1 MAARYPTPPQAA
13 DPQATQ
19 INTAIDGILAK
30 IMELRMNFPAETQ
43 FNEECD
49 TRDLEVSIPRLGEIV
64 PVVLPK
70 YATFHLPTVATGKRG
85 SAPGELNSPFAVAI
99 NEATKQIF
107 VANYVSDRIEMF
119 SETGEYLNQLSDG
132 QLGGP
137 WGIAIH
143 GNSLYVSGIFSDS
156 ISKYSL
162 TDFSLVKRVGKMGSN
177 NGEFNIPRQLTTDPS
192 GCVFIADR
200 DNNRICVLDTEL
212 NHLRNITHQ
221 AISRPS
227 DVTVSHDRIY
237 VLCPRNNP
245 CMLVLSLEGDMLH
258 SLISRGEGMDVLLPL
273 FFCLD
278 ANSNFVIS
286 DKGTHSIRVFSP
298 AGDLLHS
305 IGREGHQQGMF
316 YDPRGIAID
325 ANGRLVSVSDNKN
338 FGLQIF
344 S

>member
-13 DPQATQ
+13 DPLATQ

-30 IMELRMNFPAETQ
+30 MMKLRMDFPAETQ
-43 FNEECD
+43 FNEQCD
-49 TRDLEVSIPRLGEIV
+49 TRDLEVSISRLGEIV

-70 YATFHLPTVATGKRG
+70 YATFHLPTVATGKEG
-85 SAPGELNSPFAVAI
+85 SAPGEFNTPCAVAI

-107 VANYVSDRIEMF
+107 VANFHNHRIEIF

-132 QLGGP
+132 QLATP

-143 GNSLYVSGIFSDS
+143 GNSLYVSSFISDS
-156 ISKYSL
+156 ISKYTL
-162 TDFSLVKRVGKMGSN
+162 TDFSLVKRVRRMGSN
-177 NGEFNIPRQLTTDPS
+177 NGEFNCPLQLTTDPS
-192 GCVFIADR
+192 GCVFIADS
-200 DNNRICVLDTEL
+200 DNDRICVLDTEL
-212 NHLRNITHQ
+212 NHQRNITHQ
-221 AISRPS
+221 AISEPS
-227 DVTVSHDRIY
+227 DVIVSHDRIY

-258 SLISRGEGMDVLLPL
+258 SLIRGEGMDVLNPW

-278 ANSNFVIS
+278 ANSNLFIS
-286 DKGTHSIRVFSP
+286 DEGTHSIRVFSP

-316 YDPRGIAID
+316 YKPQGIAID
-325 ANGRLVSVSDNKN
+325 TNGRLVCVSCNKN